1 MQEQST
7 ASSPGSCSG
16 DRVLARG
23 VYDGPSAAS
32 KLQPGLTLRA
42 KVAKLLDSYLAE
54 VARDSKLPLSK
65 FQFLAEAL
73 PEGSRLCDD
82 GLYRA
87 VDTYLKVSEQLMEGK
102 FCVIVALGAVW
113 LTSLRGGNDSDVYV
127 SWLCRSIR
135 H

>member
-1 MQEQST
+1 MVKLQEP
-7 ASSPGSCSG
+7 SSPQPCAG
-16 DRVLARG
+16 DNTLRS
-23 VYDGPSAAS
+23 VYDGPSPATKAP
-32 KLQPGLTLRA
+32 QPALTLRT

-87 VDTYLKVSEQLMEGK
+87 VDTYLKVCNLCKSSLSIELSFK
-102 FCVIVALGAVW
+102 FIQSGDADLVA
-113 LTSLRGGNDSDVYV
+113 
-127 SWLCRSIR
+127 
-135 H
+135 HM